1 MGDGWFY
8 SEAGRT
14 IGSVS
19 IEALTAALRHRADP
33 LNCLVWNGEVCAPV
47 KDVPEVA
54 ELIFRAPDS
63 T

>member
-14 IGSVS
+14 IGPVS
-19 IEALTAALRHRADP
+19 IEAALRHRADP
-33 LNCLVWNGEVCAPV
+33 LNCLVRNGEVCAPV